1 MILTMVTMMMKRRR
15 KQVIPRVEEMI
26 NTFLET
32 MGMYKWIPIERV
44 GALYLEMEMP
54 FY

>member
-15 KQVIPRVEEMI
+15 KQVIPRVEELI

-32 MGMYKWIPIERV
+32 IGKYKGIPLDPI
-44 GALYLEMEMP
+44 
-54 FY
+54 